1 VRAWIAIGLGIAVL
15 TGLFVFTQFNRD
27 RGGEVAVPE
36 AASPSQSGAALPE
49 TSSSTARSGD
59 QATTSGTSSPELLE
73 SLRTSP
79 VTAEM
84 EQAPTMDPA
93 VRAQNRAEGN
103 ARINAQGSG
112 SGEPNPMPSG
122 GGVTGPAPVVGI
134 PETDIAA
141 GNSQP
146 TLSGP
151 LPGEG
156 GPDVVGPLPGEGEP
170 EISGPLPGEGEP
182 QVYGPLPGEN
192 DPQVLGPLPGEGE
205 PELPPGPLPGEG
217 QSAPRTTGTP

>member
-1 VRAWIAIGLGIAVL
+1 MKAWIAIGLGIVVL
-15 TGLFVFTQFNRD
+15 TGVFVFTQFNRD
-27 RGGEVAVPE
+27 RGGGIAVPE
-36 AASPSQSGAALPE
+36 AASPSQSGAALPA
-49 TSSSTARSGD
+49 TSGSTAGFVD
-59 QATTSGTSSPELLE
+59 PAITSGTGSPELLE
-73 SLRTSP
+73 SPRTSP
-79 VTAEM
+79 VTTEM
-84 EQAPTMDPA
+84 EQAPTMDSA

-103 ARINAQGSG
+103 ARINAQRSG
-112 SGEPNPMPSG
+112 SGEPKPMPSG
-122 GGVTGPAPVVGI
+122 GSETVTAPVVGI

-146 TLSGP
+146 TFSGP

-156 GPDVVGPLPGEGEP
+156 GPDAVGPLPGEGEP

-217 QSAPRTTGTP
+217 